1 MQTISILAQIAM
13 IGVLA
18 LLTLVLGYSIGF
30 NEGEREGFRRG
41 RSSVRHASSWELN
54 K

>member
-1 MQTISILAQIAM
+1 MQVIGLMAQLAM

-30 NEGEREGFRRG
+30 NEGEKEGFRRG